1 MRALIAAV
9 ILLLALAASGLM
21 YWFGGAPAAAPISP
35 AAAPSPAPR
44 STAEPGALEPAAPV
58 TVRQDP
64 AQDSE
69 RVAIAA
75 PPPKPRKGI
84 EDVGAAPIGID
95 YRPRYA
101 HVAREALLE
110 KLTQLENDVE
120 TTSGKLFEERF
131 AANKFTTQP
140 IAANDGRALDEI
152 IESLTAEREL
162 CSTRLVMSGTAAE
175 RRPQAVQIVCLPR
188 AQFPELY
195 AMVDERDWL
204 SEFINPAASTD
215 K

>member
-1 MRALIAAV
+1 MRAVLVAV
-9 ILLLALAASGLM
+9 ILLLALAGAGLM
-21 YWFGGAPAAAPISP
+21 YWLGGAPPAAPVAP
-35 AAAPSPAPR
+35 TVAPSPAPR
-44 STAEPGALEPAAPV
+44 STEAPDAVEPAAPV
-58 TVRQDP
+58 VVRQEP
-64 AQDSE
+64 GQDSE
-69 RVAIAA
+69 RVAITA

-84 EDVGAAPIGID
+84 EDVGAAPVGVD
-95 YRPRYA
+95 YAPRYK